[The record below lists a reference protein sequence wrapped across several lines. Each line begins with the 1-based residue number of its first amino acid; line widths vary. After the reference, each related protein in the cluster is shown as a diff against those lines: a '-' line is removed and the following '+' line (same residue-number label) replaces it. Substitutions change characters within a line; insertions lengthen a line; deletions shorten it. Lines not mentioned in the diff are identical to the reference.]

1 MFKSTKR
8 FPRLEKYTVKIFDT
22 SRVVKK
28 SKIPPHRHITGY
40 RIIKIYNY
48 KSNSNKYYTY
58 CYPLFEGNE
67 KSNDTLRNRRIY
79 WLVTYI
85 LPIKLLQ
92 TTYSR
97 KYYLRYVYF

>member
-79 WLVTYI
+79 
-85 LPIKLLQ
+85 
-92 TTYSR
+92 
-97 KYYLRYVYF
+97 